1 MTQSLLIALS
11 LVVIFILWRLVS
23 RFLFRTTVDNIPGPQ
38 PGSFFSGNMEQ
49 LFARNNREF
58 LANCIDPYGPVS
70 KVRGFMGAKW
80 IHTYDPKALH
90 AVYVKDQD
98 SYTKGS
104 RAILTIR
111 MLIGPGLLAAF
122 GSEHRRQRKL
132 LNPAFSAAHMRGLS
146 PIFYGVAG
154 KLRTA
159 IERQVKDGPKDVDV
173 LAWMGRTALELVGQG
188 MMGYS
193 FDPLVEEVH
202 NDFAEAVK
210 SFVPT
215 FSEFQWAR
223 VFVPLVVKL
232 GPPRFRRFL
241 LDCVPIE
248 SIQRMKTVSDVMHQ
262 RSLEI
267 YNEKKAAIQRGDKE
281 TLLAVDESKDM
292 LSILLKENMKAADED
307 RLPDS
312 ELLAQMGTFIVA
324 GVDTTSNALSRILH
338 LLCQHQD
345 AQDKLRAEIRAAIE
359 QYGLEIPY
367 DELSALPYLDAVC
380 RETLRLYAP
389 ANVSFRQ
396 TKKDTVLPLSQPL
409 RGVDG
414 TMMSEIPITKG
425 TVVLSNIPACNRNK
439 AVWGEDALEWKPER
453 WLQPL
458 PKSVEEAHVPGIYAN
473 LMTFLAGSRAC
484 IGFKFSQLEMKV
496 VLCML
501 LSKFKFELSEK
512 PVVWNFAGVS
522 YPSTGY
528 ESSKP
533 EMILKVS
540 LAP

>member
-1 MTQSLLIALS
+1 MVHSVLIAVS
-11 LVVIFILWRLVS
+11 LGIIFLLWRLVS
-23 RFLFRTTVDNIPGPQ
+23 TYVLRTPVDNIPGPQ
-38 PGSFFSGNMEQ
+38 SGSLFSGNMAQ
-49 LFARNNREF
+49 LFVRNNTAF
-58 LANCIDPYGPVS
+58 LTNLLETYGPVA
-70 KVRGFMGAKW
+70 KIHGFVGARW
-80 IHTYDPKALH
+80 IHVYDPKALH
-90 AVYVKDQD
+90 SIYIKDQEN
-98 SYTKGS
+98 YFRGLQN
-104 RAILTIR
+104 ILTTR
-111 MLIGPGLLAAF
+111 MILGPGLLAAF

-132 LNPAFSAAHMRGLS
+132 LNPAFSIAHMRGLS
-146 PIFYGVAG
+146 PIFYSVAG

-193 FDPLVEEVH
+193 FDPLTEDVH

-210 SFVPT
+210 SFVPS
-215 FSEFQWAR
+215 FSAIQWVR
-223 VFVPLVVKL
+223 VFIPVVVKL
-232 GPPRFRRFL
+232 GPARFRRFL
-241 LDCVPIE
+241 LDRFPSKPI
-248 SIQRMKTVSDVMHQ
+248 QHMKTVSDVMHQ

-267 YNEKKAAIQRGDKE
+267 YNEKKAAIGRGDQE
-281 TLLAVDESKDM
+281 TLMAVGEGKDM

-312 ELLAQMGTFIVA
+312 ELLAQMNTFILA
-324 GVDTTSNALSRILH
+324 GVDTTSNALSRVLH

-345 AQDKLRAEIRAAIE
+345 VQDKLRAEIRGAIE
-359 QYGLEIPY
+359 QYGVETPY

-380 RETLRLYAP
+380 RETLRLYSP
-389 ANVSFRQ
+389 ANISFREA
-396 TKKDTVLPLSQPL
+396 KKDMVLPLSQPV

-414 TMMSEIPITKG
+414 TMMNEIPVPRG
-425 TVVLSNIPACNRNK
+425 TVVLSNIFACNRNR

-458 PKSVEEAHVPGIYAN
+458 PQSVEEAHVPGIYAN
-473 LMTFLAGSRAC
+473 SMTFLAGSRAC

-501 LSKFKFELSEK
+501 LSGFKFELSEK
-512 PVVWNFAGVS
+512 PLVWNFAGIS
-522 YPSTGY
+522 YPSAGY

-533 EMILKVS
+533 EMVLKVS
-540 LAP
+540 LAS

>member
-1 MTQSLLIALS
+1 MAHPVLIAIS
-11 LVVIFILWRLVS
+11 LGAIFLLWRLVS
-23 RFLFRTTVDNIPGPQ
+23 SYVLRTPVDNIPGPQ
-38 PGSFFSGNMEQ
+38 SRSLFSGNMAQ
-49 LFARNNREF
+49 LFARDNTAF
-58 LANCIDPYGPVS
+58 LTNYLETYGPVA
-70 KVRGFMGAKW
+70 KLHGFFGARW
-80 IHTYDPKALH
+80 IHVYDPKALH
-90 AVYVKDQD
+90 SVHVKDQE
-98 SYTKGS
+98 SYHRGLQV
-104 RAILTIR
+104 ILTTR
-111 MLIGPGLLAAF
+111 LLVGPGLLAAF

-132 LNPAFSAAHMRGLS
+132 LNPAFSSAHMRGLS
-146 PIFYGVAG
+146 PMFYNIAG

-173 LAWMGRTALELVGQG
+173 LAWMGRTALELVGKG

-193 FDPLVEEVH
+193 FDPLTEEVR

-210 SFVPT
+210 SFVPS
-215 FSEFQWAR
+215 FSAIAWAR
-223 VFVPLVVKL
+223 VFVPLAVKL

-241 LDCVPIE
+241 LDRFPSK
-248 SIQRMKTVSDVMHQ
+248 SIQRMKAVSDVMHQ

-267 YNEKKAAIQRGDKE
+267 YNEKKAAIERGDQE
-281 TLLAVDESKDM
+281 TLIAVGEGRDM

-312 ELLAQMGTFIVA
+312 ELLAQMNTFILA
-324 GVDTTSNALSRILH
+324 GVDTTSNALSRVLH
-338 LLCQHQD
+338 TLCQHQD
-345 AQDKLRAEIRAAIE
+345 VQDKLRAEIRAAIE
-359 QYGLEIPY
+359 QYGVEIPY
-367 DELSALPYLDAVC
+367 DELAALPYLDAVC

-396 TKKDTVLPLSQPL
+396 AKKDTVLPLSQPV

-414 TMMSEIPITKG
+414 TMMTEIPVAKG
-425 TVVLSNIPACNRNK
+425 TVVISNIPACNKNK
-439 AVWGEDALEWKPER
+439 SVWGEDALEWKPKR

-458 PKSVEEAHVPGIYAN
+458 PQSVEEAHVPGIYAN

-501 LSKFKFELSEK
+501 LSGFKFELSEK
-512 PVVWNFAGVS
+512 PLVWNFAGIS
-522 YPSTGY
+522 YPSMGY

-533 EMILKVS
+533 EMVLKVS